1 MKKLIWVLLLAPL
14 AQFVSAQVILEGKF
28 DLSNPNHQSWDGRY
42 LVYTYY
48 RDVHIYDT
56 ETGILHKEVN
66 QSLPDMSFRE
76 GLYFRRTNGKYQLRR
91 VGESIPVLSNEF
103 LRITNWFGNTIL
115 AWEQTAPNLEGMK
128 ATWYDFHEGI
138 IASFSL
144 ADLYRAVGYEGTYTH
159 DAMSIFQSKPW
170 ESFIYFFHDGL
181 ITLQNP
187 QTLKY
192 GYYDLSLKPAFAGK
206 FKNADPFFEGL
217 AAVQNDNGLW
227 GFIDKKGQ
235 EVIPF
240 VYTKKPWPFHSGLA
254 RVENKQGLVGF
265 IDQKG
270 ELAIPARYAY
280 ASNFYKGKSI
290 ARKPGYP
297 ESFVILDT
305 LGNETPFPCFC
316 GPDNGNFITQLYA
329 AYFPLN
335 PIVAFVD
342 EGFLGV
348 SAKSRSGL
356 YSDSFDRILP
366 LEYAM
371 FKDFRSGKA
380 ISVKWKVFGDYNN
393 LEHYLLDLKT
403 NSPLIE
409 LRSREF

>member
-76 GLYFRRTNGKYQLRR
+76 GLYFRRTKGKYQLRR
-91 VGESIPVLSNEF
+91 VGESTPVLPNEF

-128 ATWYDFHEGI
+128 ATWYDIHEGI

-270 ELAIPARYAY
+270 ELAIPARYAFS
-280 ASNFYKGKSI
+280 SNFSKGISI
-290 ARKPGYP
+290 ARKFGYP
-297 ESFVILDT
+297 TTFVILDSE
-305 LGNETPFPCFC
+305 GNEKPFPCSC
-316 GPDNGNFITQLYA
+316 GMDFRQYLKQIYGD
-329 AYFPLN
+329 YFPLIPVN
-335 PIVAFVD
+335 EFV
-342 EGFLGV
+342 ETGYLVV
-348 SAKSRSGL
+348 SNRNRSAVFN
-356 YSDSFDRILP
+356 SDFNQILP
-366 LEYAM
+366 FDFAFLTNVKEEKVLAIQWLE
-371 FKDFRSGKA
+371 
-380 ISVKWKVFGDYNN
+380 FGNEN
-393 LEHYLLDLKT
+393 ILEFSLIDLKKKT
-403 NSPLIE
+403 PLIK
-409 LRSREF
+409 LQSREF

>member
-76 GLYFRRTNGKYQLRR
+76 GLYFRRTKGKYQLRR
-91 VGESIPVLSNEF
+91 VGESTPVLPNEF

-115 AWEQTAPNLEGMK
+115 AWEQTAPNLEGME

-144 ADLYRAVGYEGTYTH
+144 ADLYRAVGYEGTYAH

-181 ITLQNP
+181 ITLKNP

-227 GFIDKKGQ
+227 GFVDKKGQ

-240 VYTKKPWPFHSGLA
+240 IYTKKPWPFHSGLA

-270 ELAIPARYAY
+270 ELVIPAKYAF
-280 ASNFYKGKSI
+280 ASNFSKGFSI
-290 ARKPGYP
+290 ARKSGYP
-297 ESFVILDT
+297 TTFVILD
-305 LGNETPFPCFC
+305 LEGNEKPFPCSC
-316 GPDNGNFITQLYA
+316 GMDFRQYLKQIYGD
-329 AYFPLN
+329 YFPLIPVN
-335 PIVAFVD
+335 EFV
-342 EGFLGV
+342 ETGYLVV
-348 SAKSRSGL
+348 SNRNRSAVFD
-356 YSDSFDRILP
+356 SDFNQILP
-366 LEYAM
+366 FDFAFLTNVKEEKVLAIQWLE
-371 FKDFRSGKA
+371 
-380 ISVKWKVFGDYNN
+380 FGNENN
-393 LEHYLLDLKT
+393 LGFSLIDLKEK
-403 NSPLIE
+403 SPLIE
-409 LRSREF
+409 LQSREF